1 MRIDA
6 LSKINQLYQTND
18 TRKVS
23 KTQNG
28 NKKDS
33 VEISQMGKD
42 FQIAKQAVSSAP
54 DIRQEKVDEIKKKLA
69 SGNYEINLEELADK
83 MINDFFEE

>member
-23 KTQNG
+23 KLQNG

-54 DIRQEKVDEIKKKLA
+54 DIRQDKVDEIKKKLA
-69 SGNYEINLEELADK
+69 SGNYEISLEELADK
-83 MINDFFEE
+83 MINDFFE

>member
-23 KTQNG
+23 KLQNG

-42 FQIAKQAVSSAP
+42 FQIAKHAVSSAP
-54 DIRQEKVDEIKKKLA
+54 DIRQDKVDEIKKKLA
-69 SGNYEINLEELADK
+69 SGNYEISLEELADK
-83 MINDFFEE
+83 MINDFFE

>member
-6 LSKINQLYQTND
+6 LSKVSQLYQANE
-18 TRKVS
+18 TRKIS
-23 KTQNG
+23 KTYDG

-42 FQIAKQAVSSAP
+42 YQIAKQAVSAAP
-54 DIRQEKVDEIKKKLA
+54 DVRQDKVNELKQKLE
-69 SGNYEINLEELADK
+69 SGNYEVSLEELADK
-83 MINDFFEE
+83 MINDFFE

>member
-6 LSKINQLYQTND
+6 LSKVNQLYQKND

-23 KTQNG
+23 KLYDG

-42 FQIAKQAVSSAP
+42 YQIAKQAVSAAP
-54 DIRQEKVDEIKKKLA
+54 DIRQDKVEDIKQKLA
-69 SGNYEINLEELADK
+69 SGKYEISLEDLADK
-83 MINDFFEE
+83 MINDFFE

>member
-6 LSKINQLYQTND
+6 LSKINQLYQIND

-23 KTQNG
+23 KAYDG

-33 VEISQMGKD
+33 VEISQVGKD
-42 FQIAKQAVSSAP
+42 FHIAKQAVSAAP
-54 DIRQEKVDEIKKKLA
+54 DIRQDKVEEIKQKLA
-69 SGNYEINLEELADK
+69 SGNYEISLEDLADK
-83 MINDFFEE
+83 MINDFFE

>member
-23 KTQNG
+23 KSYAG

-42 FQIAKQAVSSAP
+42 FQIAKQAVTATP
-54 DIRQEKVDEIKKKLA
+54 DIRQEKVEEIKQKLA
-69 SGNYEINLEELADK
+69 SGNYEISLEDLAEK
-83 MINDFFEE
+83 MINDFFE

>member
-6 LSKINQLYQTND
+6 LSKINQLYKAND

-23 KTQNG
+23 KSYDG

-42 FQIAKQAVSSAP
+42 FQIAKQAVSAAP
-54 DIRQEKVDEIKKKLA
+54 DIRQEKVEEIKQKLA
-69 SGNYEINLEELADK
+69 SGDYEISLEDLADK
-83 MINDFFEE
+83 MIKDFFE

>member
-23 KTQNG
+23 KSQNG

-42 FQIAKQAVSSAP
+42 FQIAKQAVSSTP
-54 DIRQEKVDEIKKKLA
+54 DIRQDKVDEIKKKLE
-69 SGNYEINLEELADK
+69 SGNYEISLEELADK
-83 MINDFFEE
+83 MINDFFE